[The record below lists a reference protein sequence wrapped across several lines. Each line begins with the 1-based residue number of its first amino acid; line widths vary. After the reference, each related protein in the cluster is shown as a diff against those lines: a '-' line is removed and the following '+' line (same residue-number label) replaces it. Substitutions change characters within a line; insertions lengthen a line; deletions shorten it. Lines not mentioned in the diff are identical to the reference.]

1 MARQL
6 EWTTRKVESSQIADS
21 LAEVSRV
28 DNVPP
33 NFFRLGACQKPGAIF
48 LNDFFPG
55 AVLSDLER
63 ITPARYAIDAFNRQ
77 PIGTDD
83 LNRAMV
89 V

>member
-6 EWTTRKVESSQIADS
+6 RWTARKVESAQLADS
-21 LAEVSRV
+21 FAEASRV

-33 NFFRLGACQKPGAIF
+33 NFSRLGACQKPGAIF

-77 PIGTDD
+77 PNGTDD
-83 LNRAMV
+83 LNRALV